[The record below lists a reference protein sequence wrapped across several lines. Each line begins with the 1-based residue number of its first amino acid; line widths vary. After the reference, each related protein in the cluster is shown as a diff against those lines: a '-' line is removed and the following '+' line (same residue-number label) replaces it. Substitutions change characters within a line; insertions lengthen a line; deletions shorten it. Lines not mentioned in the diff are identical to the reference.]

1 VRKLILCLFVV
12 MSASVSAMTQVTT
25 EPCPA
30 GLVCITPEAAR
41 KALLDSDTVKAQS
54 VNLAVKDTVIAD
66 LRKHLDDMRLEFVRA
81 DTKATALEKQAI
93 RDAAII
99 ELLLKM
105 VRAKKIGLLN
115 F

>member
-1 VRKLILCLFVV
+1 MRKLILCLIVIT
-12 MSASVSAMTQVTT
+12 SAAVCAMTQVT
-25 EPCPA
+25 PGPAPA

-66 LRKHLDDMRLEFVRA
+66 LRKQLDDMRLEFVRA

-99 ELLLKM
+99 ELLLKYA
-105 VRAKKIGLLN
+105 RKKSIGLIA